1 MSPLRRAVVTVGI
14 LCCASCA
21 PARAAIPPEPSLV
34 TGERAEASTTTTI
47 RTPTPTSTT
56 TPPADEAPGTIL
68 GTTTSTSSTS
78 TTSTLPHPTGWAGF
92 DEIVGYDLLIN
103 GDTSASVAVMI
114 EGELVHASAFGV
126 RVAGTFDNTEPVDRF
141 RIASISKVITAV
153 VTLQLVEDGL
163 LTLDEPVGERVAAY
177 LGVTPTA
184 ASAQITVEQ
193 LLSHTSGFGTFY
205 ATFFQ
210 GGATS
215 CPDAARQGLT
225 SLAGGGGYRYSNM
238 NFCVLGMLIEAV
250 TGSTYEQAVYERL
263 LTPLGIT
270 GMRLAS
276 TFDVG
281 PDEVLHASEAGR
293 TYMETLGGAGSWIAT
308 PSDIVTIVDSL
319 NPGGTGWQPLSEEMA
334 IRMRRGRYGISGMAA
349 TYGLGLFNFPD
360 GSFGH
365 TGTIESTHAMVV
377 SRPDRITWALMVN
390 GEYPRDT
397 SELKTIVDRALDIAF
412 D

>member
-14 LCCASCA
+14 LFCASCA
-21 PARAAIPPEPSLV
+21 PARAAVPPEPSLV
-34 TGERAEASTTTTI
+34 AGERADASTTTTI
-47 RTPTPTSTT
+47 RRTTPTSSTVRPPRMAGGSRSATT
-56 TPPADEAPGTIL
+56 T
-68 GTTTSTSSTS
+68 STS

-92 DEIVGYDLLIN
+92 DEIVSYDLLTH

-126 RVAGTFDNTEPVDRF
+126 RVAGTYDLTEPVDRF
-141 RIASISKVITAV
+141 RIASVSKVITAI

-163 LTLDEPVGERVAAY
+163 LAIDEPVGERVASY
-177 LGVTPTA
+177 LGVTASPTA
-184 ASAQITVEQ
+184 AQITVEQ

-205 ATFFQ
+205 TAFFQ

-215 CPDAARQGLT
+215 CPDAARQGIT
-225 SLAGGGGYRYSNM
+225 SRSGGSGYGYSNM
-238 NFCVLGMLIEAV
+238 NYCVLGMLIEAV
-250 TGSTYEQAVYERL
+250 TGLPYEQAVYERL

-281 PDEVLHASEAGR
+281 PDEVLHASEPGR

-308 PSDIVTIVDSL
+308 PTDIVRIVDSL
-319 NPGGTGWQPLSEEMA
+319 NPGGPGWQPLSDEMA
-334 IRMRRGRYGISGMAA
+334 IRMRRGRYGISGVAA
-349 TYGLGLFNFPD
+349 SYGLGLFNFAD

-377 SRPDRITWALMVN
+377 ARPDRITWALMVN
-390 GEYPRDT
+390 GEYPGDT
-397 SELKTIVDRALDIAF
+397 SDLKTIVDNALDVAF